1 MEYFQ
6 TSLAKAVRT
15 DLFGNEPQG
24 GEKMRKF
31 YLLALLVL
39 LVLGCGPKGR
49 HPGSEG
55 GIIEQY
61 GSRKAFIHS
70 IELGDA
76 DADAF
81 VVAIRNGPLRFR
93 DVSPAAL
100 ANYLEAFANEGML
113 ELIPFYF
120 FRDDEMALSL
130 ETVFEDPENVSINWE
145 VYKDHLS
152 RVQM

>member
-1 MEYFQ
+1 MANGQIHCREG
-6 TSLAKAVRT
+6 
-15 DLFGNEPQG
+15 GNRMQ
-24 GEKMRKF
+24 RF
-31 YLLALLVL
+31 YLLALLVPL
-39 LVLGCGPKGR
+39 ILGCGAKGKQ
-49 HPGSEG
+49 PGSKEG
-55 GIIEQY
+55 LLNQY
-61 GSRKAFIHS
+61 GSREAFIHS

-81 VVAIRNGPLRFR
+81 VVAVRKGPLRFR
-93 DVSPAAL
+93 DVSPGAL

-120 FRDDEMALSL
+120 FQDDEMTVSL
-130 ETVFEDPENVSINWE
+130 DTVFEDPENASINWE

>member
-1 MEYFQ
+1 MQ
-6 TSLAKAVRT
+6 R
-15 DLFGNEPQG
+15 
-24 GEKMRKF
+24 F

-39 LVLGCGPKGR
+39 FIVGCGVKGKQ
-49 HPGSEG
+49 PGSKEG
-55 GIIEQY
+55 SFDQY
-61 GSRKAFIHS
+61 GSREAFIHA

-81 VVAIRNGPLRFR
+81 VVAVRKGPLRFR
-93 DVSPAAL
+93 DVSPRAL

-120 FRDDEMALSL
+120 FRHDEMTVSL
-130 ETVFEDPENVSINWE
+130 DTVFEDPENASINWE

-152 RVQM
+152 QVQM

>member
-1 MEYFQ
+1 M
-6 TSLAKAVRT
+6 K
-15 DLFGNEPQG
+15 
-24 GEKMRKF
+24 KF
-31 YLLALLVL
+31 CLLALLVL
-39 LVLGCGPKGR
+39 LVLGCGPKGK
-49 HPGSEG
+49 PYGLKEG
-55 GIIEQY
+55 LVDPY
-61 GSRKAFIHS
+61 GSRKAFIHA

-81 VVAIRNGPLRFR
+81 VVAIRKGPLRFR
-93 DVSPAAL
+93 DVSPGAL

-120 FRDDEMALSL
+120 FRDDEMAVSL

>member
-1 MEYFQ
+1 MQ
-6 TSLAKAVRT
+6 
-15 DLFGNEPQG
+15 
-24 GEKMRKF
+24 KF
-31 YLLALLVL
+31 CLLALLVL
-39 LVLGCGPKGR
+39 LVLGCGHIGKP
-49 HPGSEG
+49 PGSKEVL
-55 GIIEQY
+55 IDPY
-61 GSRKAFIHS
+61 GSKKAFIHA

-81 VVAIRNGPLRFR
+81 VVAIRKGPLRFR
-93 DVSPAAL
+93 DVSPVAL
-100 ANYLEAFANEGML
+100 ANYLEAFANQGML

-120 FRDDEMALSL
+120 FRDDEMAVSL

>member
-1 MEYFQ
+1 V
-6 TSLAKAVRT
+6 LWAVRT
-15 DLFGNEPQG
+15 DLLRNVLEK
-24 GEKMRKF
+24 GEKMQKF
-31 YLLALLVL
+31 CLLALLVL
-39 LVLGCGPKGR
+39 LILGCGPNGK
-49 HPGSEG
+49 HPGSQEG
-55 GIIEQY
+55 LIDPY
-61 GSRKAFIHS
+61 GSKKAFIYA

-81 VVAIRNGPLRFR
+81 VVAVRKGPLRFR
-93 DVSPAAL
+93 DVSPGAL

-120 FRDDEMALSL
+120 FQDDEMAVSL

>member
-1 MEYFQ
+1 MQ
-6 TSLAKAVRT
+6 R
-15 DLFGNEPQG
+15 
-24 GEKMRKF
+24 F

-39 LVLGCGPKGR
+39 LSLGCEAKGK
-49 HPGSEG
+49 HSGFKDGLFDP
-55 GIIEQY
+55 Y
-61 GSRKAFIHS
+61 GSREAFIHA

-81 VVAIRNGPLRFR
+81 VVAVKKGPLRFR
-93 DVSPAAL
+93 DVSPGAL

-120 FRDDEMALSL
+120 FKNDEMTVSID
-130 ETVFEDPENVSINWE
+130 TVFEDPENASINWE

-152 RVQM
+152 GAQM

>member
-1 MEYFQ
+1 MQ
-6 TSLAKAVRT
+6 
-15 DLFGNEPQG
+15 
-24 GEKMRKF
+24 KF
-31 YLLALLVL
+31 CLLALLVL
-39 LVLGCGPKGR
+39 LVLGCGHIGKP
-49 HPGSEG
+49 PGSPKVL
-55 GIIEQY
+55 IDPY
-61 GSRKAFIHS
+61 GSKKAFIHA

-81 VVAIRNGPLRFR
+81 VVAIRKGPLRFR
-93 DVSPAAL
+93 DVSPGAL
-100 ANYLEAFANEGML
+100 ANYLEAFANQGML

-120 FRDDEMALSL
+120 FRDDEMAVSL

>member
-1 MEYFQ
+1 
-6 TSLAKAVRT
+6 VRT
-15 DLFGNEPQG
+15 DLFGNVQYG
-24 GEKMRKF
+24 GEKMQKF

-39 LVLGCGPKGR
+39 LVLGCGPKGK

-55 GIIEQY
+55 GISEQY
-61 GSRKAFIHS
+61 GSRKAFIHA

-76 DADAF
+76 DADPF
-81 VVAIRNGPLRFR
+81 VVAIRKGPLRFR
-93 DVSPAAL
+93 DVSPGAL
-100 ANYLEAFANEGML
+100 ANYLEAFANKGML
-113 ELIPFYF
+113 GLIPFYF

-145 VYKDHLS
+145 VYRDHLS